1 MELSGS
7 RGSSSTMRS
16 LRGFRGSIKRVV
28 SLPAR
33 PAVLALRALE
43 KLGLSPLYQWIYQTV
58 DKESFVSI
66 EKAERVL
73 GFAPRHSNADALL
86 RNFAW
91 YRENRNQLGAQSG
104 VTHRAPWKEG
114 VLKLAKRF
122 F

>member
-1 MELSGS
+1 V
-7 RGSSSTMRS
+7 
-16 LRGFRGSIKRVV
+16 I

-33 PAVLALRALE
+33 PAVLALRGLE

-73 GFAPRHSNADALL
+73 GYAPRFSNEQALL

-91 YRENRNQLGAQSG
+91 YQEHRHELGGARG

-114 VLKLAKRF
+114 VLGLAKRF